1 MSEGK
6 QEQEGVFGGRGGRP
20 GARQPR
26 EPSMHRELNRS
37 DFSRFYI
44 NVTNEKVK
52 LTAPPPPSQNP
63 VSGELPHFL
72 SSMTRHSGLE
82 KMSLKE
88 KIFQELGGG
97 GEKKAPFFFSF
108 EEKGCGVG

>member
-1 MSEGK
+1 
-6 QEQEGVFGGRGGRP
+6 
-20 GARQPR
+20 
-26 EPSMHRELNRS
+26 MHRELNRS
-37 DFSRFYI
+37 DFSRF
-44 NVTNEKVK
+44 NLHVTNEKVK

-88 KIFQELGGG
+88 KIFQDLGGG
-97 GEKKAPFFFSF
+97 GEYQATFFFL
-108 EEKGCGVG
+108 